1 MISTVST
8 LQTIAARASEAGLDF
23 LLAGGHAVISH
34 GHKRATFDL
43 DLIVCRSDRGEWLG
57 LAKSLDYHLCR
68 EGPTFAQFSPPSS
81 ESLPLDLML
90 VNEQTFPQ
98 LLAEAVPA
106 SPALKGVKVVSVRH
120 LLALKCHAIKHG
132 HKGRI
137 VKGADDVINLVQV
150 NRLDLNTP
158 EIRQLFLK
166 HGTPELKKSNASAL
180 RSKTAELEFPDWSG
194 MEPSPNPLSVDR
206 AFELCEQ
213 YARWFPQ
220 VHRKRRYQRRE
231 KCVVEFTL

>member
-1 MISTVST
+1 
-8 LQTIAARASEAGLDF
+8 LDF

-43 DLIVCRSDRGEWLG
+43 DLIICRSDRDEWLG
-57 LAKSLDYHLCR
+57 LAKSLDYHLSR

-90 VNEQTFPQ
+90 VNEQTFLQ

-106 SPALKGVKVVSVRH
+106 SPALKRVKVVSVRH

-137 VKGADDVINLVQV
+137 VKDADDVINLEQV

-166 HGTPELKKSNASAL
+166 HGISAPAL

-194 MEPSPNPLSVDR
+194 MEPSPNPLGVDR

-213 YARWFPQ
+213 YVRWFPQ
-220 VHRKRRYQRRE
+220 AHRKRRHQRRA
-231 KCVVEFTL
+231 KSVVEFTL